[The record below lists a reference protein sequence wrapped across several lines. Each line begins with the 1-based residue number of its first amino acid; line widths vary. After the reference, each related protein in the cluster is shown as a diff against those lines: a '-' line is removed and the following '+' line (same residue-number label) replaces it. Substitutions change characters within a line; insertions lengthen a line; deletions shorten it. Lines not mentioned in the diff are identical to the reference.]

1 MAARIKGRP
10 YDPQPATLDQL
21 RERMDEFP
29 LAYSGPLFGI
39 QRFETDPDTG
49 NITGNSPVFD
59 DFMSAWKETYLDKTP
74 PPEDANMMETPIG
87 QFLSDRER
95 CAVDFIPEY
104 QAIYVGRELVH
115 VPTKQYALVQHK
127 AVFKPVVDAL
137 AALGVEDVKVEMRS
151 TQTTAYMYVILPEQF
166 VIKNPAI
173 ESDWRGGNGPSK
185 EKGGIDVGFYAKNS
199 FDGSGAMEVGF
210 FGSVQ
215 VCENGLI
222 ASRTMGAIRVRHT
235 AGAPEVMI
243 ADFIRGFGD
252 KITNLQEEIS
262 IAQQVGVSRE
272 QAEAYFRS
280 FFGKKALARIMRIWD
295 ERKEENAWGLHSAI
309 TEVVTHDRTN
319 PDAFHTE
326 LGLAENIL
334 VNPAKAVELANGL
347 IIQFREDDAKS
358 TAEKEA
364 ARAAREVAHAEKLE
378 RKAAERAQKAREA
391 LMAPD
396 QAPPEVDFSEADPL
410 PPAIDPGVEE
420 QHIADE
426 DVALETGVVEEEEPS
441 KKKHKKGKR

>member
-104 QAIYVGRELVH
+104 QGIYVGRELVH

-137 AALGVEDVKVEMRS
+137 VALGVEDVKVEMRS
-151 TQTTAYMYVILPEQF
+151 TQTTAYMYVTLPEQF

-378 RKAAERAQKAREA
+378 RKAAERAQKARDA

-396 QAPPEVDFSEADPL
+396 QSPEAVDLSEADPL
-410 PPAIDPGVEE
+410 PPAMPDEQAGVSMGE
-420 QHIADE
+420 QHIADM
-426 DVALETGVVEEEEPS
+426 DVDEEPR
-441 KKKHKKGKR
+441 KNNNKKHKKGK